1 MFDLFFTCDKIKNM
15 ANQTLAE
22 NQTKLREKIER
33 LEGEIQ
39 ELKWSISVPKILKP
53 SVVDMSKGILGSK
66 FQKAVEYQRNLRK
79 QWERRM
85 EKMGL

>member
-1 MFDLFFTCDKIKNM
+1 M
-15 ANQTLAE
+15 ANQVLTQ
-22 NQTKLREKIER
+22 NQTKLREKLER

-66 FQKAVEYQRNLRK
+66 FPKAVEYQRRLRK